1 MNAKFY
7 VDKIFFFFFFLY
19 RKTKIMLIINM
30 LFAIKFGTHNFSRL
44 FLKNIFLV
52 DFNIYIYKF
61 KKIKNKTYTF
71 EVILVFNF

>member
-1 MNAKFY
+1 ML
-7 VDKIFFFFFFLY
+7 IRFFFFFLD

-52 DFNIYIYKF
+52 DIYIYKF

>member
-1 MNAKFY
+1 MSCLRWITYLDVFYTLVMNAKFY
-7 VDKIFFFFFFLY
+7 VDKIFFFFLY

-52 DFNIYIYKF
+52 DFNIYIY
-61 KKIKNKTYTF
+61 IY
-71 EVILVFNF
+71 I

>member
-1 MNAKFY
+1 ML
-7 VDKIFFFFFFLY
+7 IRFFFFLD

-52 DFNIYIYKF
+52 DFNIYIY
-61 KKIKNKTYTF
+61 I
-71 EVILVFNF
+71 

>member
-1 MNAKFY
+1 MLNFML
-7 VDKIFFFFFFLY
+7 IRFFFFLD

-52 DFNIYIYKF
+52 DFNIYIYIYKF

>member
-1 MNAKFY
+1 MSCLRWITYLDVFYTLVMNAKFY

-52 DFNIYIYKF
+52 DFNIYIY
-61 KKIKNKTYTF
+61 I
-71 EVILVFNF
+71 

>member
-1 MNAKFY
+1 
-7 VDKIFFFFFFLY
+7 
-19 RKTKIMLIINM
+19 M

-44 FLKNIFLV
+44 FLKYIFLV
-52 DFNIYIYKF
+52 DFNIYIYIKF